1 MDSSKRFKLYKKG
14 KLWLTAAICTLALG
28 LGCVASQS
36 TAEAAASYESSP
48 TTTASTPT
56 NQLRNRF
63 YNQNG
68 QTYYYDNAG
77 NQLRNSWYSLHGH
90 QYYFGNDGVLVT
102 NKLVTING
110 NTYQFDGG
118 GVMQRN
124 NFTMINGN
132 VYYYGNNG
140 ARYTNQWYEN
150 GGHQYYFGANGQL
163 VTNQNVS
170 INGTDYHFDGNGLA
184 TRATPVVPSST
195 NNGPSHS
202 PYISIRRATP
212 ASMGDLSARG
222 LQLVNANRDH
232 NGTNFYPISILGG
245 YDNIT
250 THSGYFNN
258 DNNAVSS
265 ENQLPLDFT
274 PGILAYDPDH
284 DTSEVIGNAG
294 LTPEQ
299 EMRLNDLSNQWMNSL
314 RYQYWN
320 VVQPQNHFGSRFV
333 GRTHDSRHHW
343 DNTPNG
349 RSTIQPLVTTVDFWH
364 NVGGMIGAE
373 REAVKMTYDHTD
385 SFKPYD
391 GHPFYFEG
399 HQHVYQPFTTVI
411 ANEIANVFKPT
422 AKTRA
427 DGRGWRFG
435 ENLYDLQ
442 GKTMLQME
450 VNLYN
455 KMQVMLW
462 GEYVQYQ
469 NGTVGNGSHLVN
481 AIDPQ
486 AQLVTMGF
494 QRIANN
500 GDNPHYYVLWE
511 FYGATDTTTLS
522 GPNSA
527 AYAYGTADT
536 RKNNNMRT
544 YDGLINT
551 GVVDKI
557 RSAQG

>member
-1 MDSSKRFKLYKKG
+1 MDSLKRFKLFKKG
-14 KLWLTAAICTLALG
+14 KLWLSAAICTLAVGVGG
-28 LGCVASQS
+28 LATQP
-36 TAEAAASYESSP
+36 AAHAAASFETAP
-48 TTTASTPT
+48 TSTGT
-56 NQLRNRF
+56 STSQIHNRF

-68 QTYYYDNAG
+68 QTYYYDNSG
-77 NQLRNSWYSLHGH
+77 NQLRNSWYSINGN
-90 QYYFGNDGVLVT
+90 QYYFGADGQLVT

-124 NFTMINGN
+124 NFAMINGN

-140 ARYTNQWYEN
+140 ARYTNQWYTN
-150 GGHQYYFGANGQL
+150 GGHQYYFGSNGQM

-170 INGTDYHFDGNGLA
+170 INGTSYHFDGNGLA
-184 TRATPVVPSST
+184 VQNTPTVASAASRTV
-195 NNGPSHS
+195 SHS
-202 PYISIRRATP
+202 PYTSIRRATP
-212 ASMGDLSARG
+212 ASMNDLSARG
-222 LQLVNANRDH
+222 LALVNRNRDH
-232 NGTNFYPISILGG
+232 NGTNLDPISILGG

-258 DNNAVSS
+258 YNNAVSS

-284 DTSEVIGNAG
+284 DTSEVISNSG
-294 LTPEQ
+294 LTEAQ

-314 RYQYWN
+314 RNQYWN
-320 VVQPQNHFGSRFV
+320 GVQPQNRYGSRFT
-333 GRTHDSRHHW
+333 GRTHDSLHYW

-349 RSTIQPLVTTVDFWH
+349 HTTIQPLMTTVDFWH
-364 NVGGMIGAE
+364 NVGGMVGAE

-385 SFKPYD
+385 SNQTYN

-411 ANEIANVFKPT
+411 SNEVANVFKSTP
-422 AKTRA
+422 KTRA
-427 DGRGWRFG
+427 EGRGWRFG

-442 GKTMLQME
+442 GRTMLQME

-462 GEYVQYQ
+462 GEYVQYA

-481 AIDPQ
+481 ALDPQ

-500 GDNPHYYVLWE
+500 GDKPHYYVLWE
-511 FYGATDTTTLS
+511 FYGATDTTTLG

-536 RKNNNMRT
+536 RKNNTMRT
-544 YDGLINT
+544 YDGVINT
-551 GVVDKI
+551 GVVNKI